1 MDAALLKSLF
11 GPAPAWSQPCIVVV
25 DADASVKPAGQDSLL
40 TGGAKTYAPRVT
52 SGRIEADAVCFHADK
67 KALLVV
73 QRVWTRSHDGQDR
86 VNHTLIVVNAE
97 DVVAV
102 EFNGLGQLERLGIS
116 PPPVPDKMHY
126 AASTMV
132 G

>member
-1 MDAALLKSLF
+1 MDPALLQRLF
-11 GPAPAWSQPCIVVV
+11 GPAPAWSRPCIVVV

-52 SGRIEADAVCFHADK
+52 SGRIEADAVCFHADLG
-67 KALLVV
+67 ALLVV
-73 QRVWTRSHDGQDR
+73 QRVWTRTHDGQDK
-86 VNHTLIVVNAE
+86 VQHTLIVVNAAH
-97 DVVAV
+97 VAAV
-102 EFNGLGQLERLGIS
+102 EFNGLGQLERLGVA